1 MTYEL
6 RRNSTGA
13 LPIIKETGRFIQ
25 KEAASFDLTEVIL
38 KGKNDLVS
46 YVDKEAEKM
55 IVVGLKILLPDAGF
69 ITEEWTVSQEQK
81 EFTWIID
88 PLDGTTNFI
97 HGLPIYSIS
106 VGLMKQ
112 GEMVGGIVYEL
123 NKDEIFYA
131 WKGGGAFMNHRP
143 IRVSPVKDIAESL
156 LATGF
161 PYYNFDKLPNYLAIL
176 NELMINSHGLRRL
189 GSAAVDLAYVA
200 CGRCEGFFEYNLNS
214 WDIAA
219 GILLVKEAGGV
230 VTDFSGNDNAL
241 FGRELVASGHIQIE
255 LLNIIAKHW

>member
-1 MTYEL
+1 MNLEEIV
-6 RRNSTGA
+6 TGA

-69 ITEEWTVSQEQK
+69 ITEEGTVSQEQK

-219 GILLVKEAGGV
+219 GILLVKEVGGV

-255 LLNIIAKHW
+255 LLDIIAKHW

>member
-1 MTYEL
+1 MNLEEIV
-6 RRNSTGA
+6 TGA

-69 ITEEWTVSQEQK
+69 ITEEGTVSQEQK

-255 LLNIIAKHW
+255 LLDIIVKHW

>member
-1 MTYEL
+1 MNLEEIV
-6 RRNSTGA
+6 TGA

-69 ITEEWTVSQEQK
+69 ITEEGTVSQEQK

-255 LLNIIAKHW
+255 LLDIIAKHW

>member
-1 MTYEL
+1 MNLEEIV
-6 RRNSTGA
+6 TGA

-69 ITEEWTVSQEQK
+69 ITEEGTVSQEQK

-176 NELMINSHGLRRL
+176 NELMINSHGLRIL

-219 GILLVKEAGGV
+219 GILLVKEAVGV